1 MASAAF
7 ATHVTSNP
15 SRRSPVAS
23 GSATDSSSSTSKT
36 RIREIVTER
45 AKSEPAFGDPFTKGN
60 ARFAVASPAPSSRR
74 HGVVSIDQE
83 GARHM
88 KAVHAFSIALLLGL
102 AAALGVV
109 AGTRT
114 LTVSHAQAAR
124 VQPATVSLATRK
136 GRLDLWEHRLQRA
149 LHRKLPKLP
158 KVVHFARV
166 AVPARGPVSHARSWS
181 RNQPPRRHSARS
193 TCAPRR
199 RLPRRMVTS
208 TTTSGPT
215 GGHDD

>member
-1 MASAAF
+1 
-7 ATHVTSNP
+7 
-15 SRRSPVAS
+15 
-23 GSATDSSSSTSKT
+23 
-36 RIREIVTER
+36 
-45 AKSEPAFGDPFTKGN
+45 
-60 ARFAVASPAPSSRR
+60 
-74 HGVVSIDQE
+74 
-83 GARHM
+83 M